1 MGRFADFVAQYVGT
15 AIKAIPPVTAVGTVV
30 TSPGQVS
37 TDPMTVVIDGSA
49 TSVPVKQ
56 VRGLP
61 LSQGAR
67 VVLAKFGTEWV
78 ILGSMTNPAVGTG
91 TSRMVIG
98 ADTPAELKL
107 YGIDT
112 AIISYITDVVSGLEV
127 GYFFIGTSNRFDGG
141 GNNRV
146 QAFGNVLYPTAGVPS
161 SATMSDVRTNF
172 QQDMFA
178 PYPQTI
184 FKDQTVEY
192 WTNVNFR
199 RDTGFN
205 KFEIDGRAQG
215 WGVRGNG
222 YSNNFATASNGVEV
236 SMTTANWNR
245 EPAAVGMQAGRVY
258 RFSWKGNVFISGGT
272 IAQALG
278 TVRIRQGATATT
290 TPSAGAVVCTSY
302 VEATT
307 NFASHGDSGWG
318 YGSPTASGNKT
329 FSVTVAKGAG
339 TGTNLNIGGDANALF
354 VVEIEDVGETGDWSG
369 MYTTF

>member
-1 MGRFADFVAQYVGT
+1 MGRLADIVASYVD
-15 AIKAIPPVTAVGTVV
+15 KAIRSIPVITAVGTVV

-37 TDPMTVVIDGSA
+37 TDPMTVVVDGSA

-67 VVLAKFGTEWV
+67 VVLVKFGSDWV

-98 ADTPAELKL
+98 ADTPLELKL

-112 AIISYITDVVSGLEV
+112 AIISYITDVTSGLEV
-127 GYFFIGTSNRFDGG
+127 GYFFIGTSNRFDGL

-161 SATMSDVRTNF
+161 SATMSDVKTNF

-215 WGVRGNG
+215 WGERGNG
-222 YSNNFATASNGVEV
+222 YSHNTITSGGAEV
-236 SMTTANWNR
+236 SMTTAQWGR
-245 EPAAVGMQAGRVY
+245 EPSATSMRAGRVY

-272 IAQALG
+272 IALALG
-278 TVRIRQGATATT
+278 TVRIRQGATATA
-290 TPSAGAVVCTSY
+290 TPSAGAAVCTSY
-302 VEATT
+302 VEAVT
-307 NFASHGDSGWG
+307 NFASHGDSGYG
-318 YGSPTASGNKT
+318 YGSPTSSGDYSFSASL
-329 FSVTVAKGAG
+329 AKGAG
-339 TGTNLNIGGDANALF
+339 TGTNLNVGGDANAKF
-354 VVEIEDVGETGDWSG
+354 TVEIKDVGETGDWSG
-369 MYTTF
+369 MYATF